1 VRSCSPE
8 SAVGSIWGAGRGPA
22 RRRLPGLPPRPE
34 MSAARREWLVLAGPS
49 QGGRKP
55 RRGPPV
61 TRRRRGG
68 LCHRSPSLANS
79 PAVDVSSNRSV
90 RTESS
95 PPETHDDHQQRQ
107 VSRPAK
113 VPGTV
118 LKEIAGERGK
128 INLLRSFACS
138 VFRATIH
145 SGVRHRF
152 EKCCM
157 GLRRKTTHSP
167 KSVKP
172 ITRTRTYLCGNCAA
186 RRATAA
192 ELAAVPAETT
202 ALCYPWLVKA

>member
-1 VRSCSPE
+1 M
-8 SAVGSIWGAGRGPA
+8 A
-22 RRRLPGLPPRPE
+22 
-34 MSAARREWLVLAGPS
+34 
-49 QGGRKP
+49 

-172 ITRTRTYLCGNCAA
+172 ITRTRTYCAEIA
-186 RRATAA
+186 RRAAPQPLSPPPCRQRSPRCDILGSSRHRSGL
-192 ELAAVPAETT
+192 ESAVPRHAGVRWSDRWPG
-202 ALCYPWLVKA
+202 ARGV